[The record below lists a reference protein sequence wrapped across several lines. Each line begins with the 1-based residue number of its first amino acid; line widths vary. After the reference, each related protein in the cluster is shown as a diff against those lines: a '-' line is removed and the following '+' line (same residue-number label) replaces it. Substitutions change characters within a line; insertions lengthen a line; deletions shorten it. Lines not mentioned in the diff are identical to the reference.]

1 MNLPRKP
8 FRFSVLTGG
17 AATKQEWIDKACRA
31 EDLGFD
37 SLLFGDHVHNQMGPL
52 PAMAAAAMA
61 TRTLRFGSYM
71 FGNDFR
77 NPVLLAHEAL
87 TVDQVSDGRLDLGLG
102 TGYMFYDYT
111 QLGITL
117 DSPVTRIRRL
127 EEAVKIIKGYFGGRP
142 FEHQGKY
149 YNVKIEHIGISPV
162 QQPHPPILMGG
173 GGKQMISLAAREAD
187 IVSFNPRT
195 TREGWF
201 DFTSVS
207 LEATDQKMLWFLDAA
222 GERAAQVELSMIVPI
237 CQMTKNER
245 HSVEI
250 VETFQKGYGVT
261 DDHMTVEEGLASPH
275 ILLGSLDAIEEKVV
289 AIRERFGV
297 SHFVF
302 SEPLEQKAEI
312 VKRLA
317 GR

>member
-1 MNLPRKP
+1 MKIPRRL
-8 FRFSVLTGG
+8 FRFSVMTGG
-17 AATKQEWIDKACRA
+17 AASKQEWIDKACQA

-37 SLLFGDHVHNQMGPL
+37 SLLFADHVHNHMGPI

-71 FGNDFR
+71 LGNDFR
-77 NPVLLAHEAL
+77 NPVLLAQEAL

-102 TGYMFYDYT
+102 TGYMYYDYT
-111 QLGITL
+111 QLGLVL
-117 DSPVTRIRRL
+117 DSPMTRIRRL
-127 EEAVKIIKGYFGGRP
+127 EESIKIIKGYFAGKP

-149 YNVKIEHIGISPV
+149 YNVKVDHISISPV

-187 IVSFNPRT
+187 IFSFNPKT

-201 DFTSVS
+201 DFNSIS
-207 LEATDQKMLWFLDAA
+207 IEATDQKLQWFLDAA
-222 GERAAQVELSMIVPI
+222 GERAAQVERSLAAPI
-237 CQMTKNER
+237 CQVTENEAQSLEIIENFLKGFGAPDDVR
-245 HSVEI
+245 VE
-250 VETFQKGYGVT
+250 
-261 DDHMTVEEGLASPH
+261 DWLASPH
-275 ILLGSLDAIEEKVV
+275 VMLGSIDAIEEKFLAV
-289 AIRERFGV
+289 RERYGV

-302 SEPLEQKAEI
+302 FEPMEQKAEI